1 MGSKQLLEQMD
12 YRYDAE
18 GNLTAKQN
26 TANANDRTVYTWDA
40 QNQLVQ
46 ISQTNQTGPQ
56 GAGTSTVTAS
66 FTYDSLGRRVQSSI
80 QLGSNPAQT
89 VQYVYEGAQALGEI
103 RSGNL
108 SHRLITGLGLDETI
122 ARVALASSG
131 TGAADTAR
139 SRQFLTD
146 ALNSVMA
153 QMNAAT
159 SGGLAN
165 SYAYSPYGQ
174 SSTVGPDSTANPIQ
188 YTSRENDQTGLL
200 FYRAR
205 YYDPVMKRF
214 ISSDPIGLAG
224 GMNMYGYVGGDPI
237 SLTDPL
243 GLMGQG
249 SGRNAKGPQQL
260 AGANGSIGG
269 GGSFHLPIGIGLGM
283 DGGIATD
290 TTGNICLYSMVCY
303 TVGPPGLSGSL
314 GGVASVGSGPLSTGV
329 TDYEGICWSGGAGI
343 AGSGSVLFGNDGSA
357 QVGRG
362 LAGVGGGGSVA
373 YQSCKQ
379 MLVCRKD

>member
-1 MGSKQLLEQMD
+1 
-12 YRYDAE
+12 
-18 GNLTAKQN
+18 
-26 TANANDRTVYTWDA
+26 
-40 QNQLVQ
+40 
-46 ISQTNQTGPQ
+46 
-56 GAGTSTVTAS
+56 VTAS

-122 ARVALASSG
+122 ARVALVSNGS
-131 TGAADTAR
+131 GAADTAR

-146 ALNSVMA
+146 ALNSVIA
-153 QMNAAT
+153 QHNAAT

-174 SSTVGPDSTANPIQ
+174 SSTVGPDATSNPIQ

-224 GMNMYGYVGGDPI
+224 GMNMFAYVGGDPV
-237 SLTDPL
+237 SYTDPTGLWATGWPWLDRMLTPYDRNHCATAECAAGFGVTAPASSAMPTEGLTCTARIGAGL
-243 GLMGQG
+243 GVTASYSTVRGLTYLGVGPQAGLSVSITGGGQTVTTG
-249 SGRNAKGPQQL
+249 SGARGLVVQASGAFGNGAVGVSGNAA
-260 AGANGSIGG
+260 AGTGGTTSTASPGVGTIGVSVG
-269 GGSFHLPIGIGLGM
+269 
-283 DGGIATD
+283 
-290 TTGNICLYSMVCY
+290 V
-303 TVGPPGLSGSL
+303 TVG
-314 GGVASVGSGPLSTGV
+314 
-329 TDYEGICWSGGAGI
+329 Y
-343 AGSGSVLFGNDGSA
+343 
-357 QVGRG
+357 R
-362 LAGVGGGGSVA
+362 
-373 YQSCKQ
+373 
-379 MLVCRKD
+379 R